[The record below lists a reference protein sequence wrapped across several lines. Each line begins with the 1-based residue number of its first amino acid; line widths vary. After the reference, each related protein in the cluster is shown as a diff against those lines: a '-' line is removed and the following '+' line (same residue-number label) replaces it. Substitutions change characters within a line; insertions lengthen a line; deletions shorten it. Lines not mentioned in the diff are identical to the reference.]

1 MKTKQAAL
9 LLVTFLLG
17 STLLLT
23 AGKRPNFS
31 GTWVLDPEKSD
42 MGQAG
47 RGQGWRGQRGREGQA
62 GRGQGRRGPQGRE
75 GQAGRGQG
83 RRGQWTG
90 RRGARGMWG
99 LMNKIVIQHQGSKLV
114 HSVDSISGTTGT
126 RGGTGAP
133 HGISGRR
140 GSRPGNRVRGRNSWK
155 DIVVTA
161 KCTAHDVTS
170 NATEAACWQSVGKKG
185 RQTGIMGGTGI
196 NGKQGRQA
204 GIVGGAGVN
213 GMAGCAKGTH
223 LMTGIKGGSKF
234 TTFDD
239 LVTVRVVK
247 SARGPLQVC
256 EIRSLSDNQK
266 VMVIHRISD
275 DFSDYGRR
283 KRIQRTQQL
292 VYNRGRGK

>member
-9 LLVTFLLG
+9 LSVTFLLG

-23 AGKRPNFS
+23 AGKKPNFS

-47 RGQGWRGQRGREGQA
+47 RGRGWRGQRGREGQA

-83 RRGQWTG
+83 RRGRWTG

-114 HSVDSISGTTGT
+114 HSVDSISDTTGT

-140 GSRPGNRVRGRNSWK
+140 GSRPANNSWK
-155 DIVVTA
+155 DIVVSA

-170 NATEAACWQSVGKKG
+170 NATEAACWQSVGKQG
-185 RQTGIMGGTGI
+185 RPAGIMSGTG
-196 NGKQGRQA
+196 A
-204 GIVGGAGVN
+204 N
-213 GMAGCAKGTH
+213 GMAGCAKSAH
-223 LMTGIKGGSKF
+223 LMTGIKGESKF
-234 TTFDD
+234 TIFDD

>member
-1 MKTKQAAL
+1 
-9 LLVTFLLG
+9 
-17 STLLLT
+17 
-23 AGKRPNFS
+23 
-31 GTWVLDPEKSD
+31 
-42 MGQAG
+42 
-47 RGQGWRGQRGREGQA
+47 
-62 GRGQGRRGPQGRE
+62 
-75 GQAGRGQG
+75 
-83 RRGQWTG
+83 
-90 RRGARGMWG
+90 MWG

-140 GSRPGNRVRGRNSWK
+140 GSRPGNNSWK
-155 DIVVTA
+155 DIVVSA

-170 NATEAACWQSVGKKG
+170 NATEAACWQSVGK
-185 RQTGIMGGTGI
+185 
-196 NGKQGRQA
+196 QGRQA
-204 GIVGGAGVN
+204 GIMSATGAN
-213 GMAGCAKGTH
+213 GMAGCATGTH
-223 LMTGIKGGSKF
+223 SMTGIKGGSKF
-234 TTFDD
+234 TIFDD

>member
-1 MKTKQAAL
+1 MKTKQVAL
-9 LLVTFLLG
+9 LSVTFLLG

-155 DIVVTA
+155 DIVVMA

-170 NATEAACWQSVGKKG
+170 NATEGACWQS
-185 RQTGIMGGTGI
+185 I
-196 NGKQGRQA
+196 GKQGRQA

>member
-1 MKTKQAAL
+1 
-9 LLVTFLLG
+9 
-17 STLLLT
+17 
-23 AGKRPNFS
+23 
-31 GTWVLDPEKSD
+31 
-42 MGQAG
+42 
-47 RGQGWRGQRGREGQA
+47 
-62 GRGQGRRGPQGRE
+62 
-75 GQAGRGQG
+75 
-83 RRGQWTG
+83 
-90 RRGARGMWG
+90 MWG

-140 GSRPGNRVRGRNSWK
+140 GSRPSNNSWK
-155 DIVVTA
+155 DIVVSA

-170 NATEAACWQSVGKKG
+170 NATEAACWQSVGKQG
-185 RQTGIMGGTGI
+185 RQAGISSGGVAH
-196 NGKQGRQA
+196 GKQGRQA
-204 GIVGGAGVN
+204 GIMGGGGVH
-213 GMAGCAKGTH
+213 GMAGCAKSTH

>member
-9 LLVTFLLG
+9 LSVTFLLG

-47 RGQGWRGQRGREGQA
+47 RGRGWRGQRGREGQA

-75 GQAGRGQG
+75 SQAGRGQG
-83 RRGQWTG
+83 RRGRWTG

-114 HSVDSISGTTGT
+114 HSVDSISDTTGT

-140 GSRPGNRVRGRNSWK
+140 GSRPANNSWK
-155 DIVVTA
+155 DIVVSA

-170 NATEAACWQSVGKKG
+170 NATEAACWQSG
-185 RQTGIMGGTGI
+185 
-196 NGKQGRQA
+196 GKQGRPA
-204 GIVGGAGVN
+204 GIMSGTGAN
-213 GMAGCAKGTH
+213 GMAGCAKSAH
-223 LMTGIKGGSKF
+223 LMAGIKGESKF
-234 TTFDD
+234 TIFDD